1 MVTDFRRVP
10 RRLIVPLEGEV
21 FGDLLRRYRTTSG
34 LTQEALAE
42 RAGISA
48 RTISDVERGLR
59 RNVYRNTAARLADV
73 FELAGTDRDTFLALA
88 QRGAARSANRSTI
101 GVDASAP
108 RLPSPLTRLVGRE
121 SEVAAILAAV
131 QSPEVRVL
139 TLLGPGGIGKT
150 RLAIE
155 VATRAD
161 FRDGAF
167 FVSLA
172 ATADPDLVASLIAR
186 ELRLTG
192 IRTSVPEAL
201 RNHLSER
208 EVLIVL
214 DTFEH
219 VLAASPF
226 VAELAEAC
234 PGLSVLVTSRAPL
247 QVRGE
252 HEFAVAPLA
261 IPDAGVDAANLNR
274 YPATMLFLEHAHAV
288 KPYLVIDEESA
299 PVIIDICRKLDGLPL
314 ALGLAAVRLRHLSL
328 AAVQRQLDHRL
339 NLLVGGPRDLPRRQQ
354 AMRDTIAWSYDLLEP
369 PEQSLF
375 RRLSVF
381 SGGWTLVAA
390 ESVLALED
398 DRDRL
403 LSQLSALVDNNLVTL
418 GNLPGEESRY
428 GMLDVI
434 REFAFE
440 QAEAHGETTDLSRRH
455 ATYFAELAEAAEP
468 EFGGSG
474 QAAWYRRLQVE
485 EDNMRGAMAWS
496 LEPGDGELALRLAG
510 ALWLFWRRHGDYTEG
525 RLWLDRALAIPE
537 PPESAP
543 RRKALWG
550 NGWLTYYQGDYER
563 AQRFGDEL
571 LRLSRAAHDEVGVR
585 NALTVR
591 GIVAMAEKRYADA
604 LPQLEEALRIAREHG
619 PEWLLATSV
628 LNLGTAMLHTADVVR
643 SQMLLEEALR
653 LYRRLGDR
661 LFVARTL
668 GYLGYNA
675 VLRADLPAARRLATS
690 SLKQIQGLAERF
702 GVAEGLQAMAMV
714 NAAERRDERAAELA
728 GAANALWE
736 SISAQ
741 ALAPDRAIA
750 TPYFDAARERLG
762 ASAWRSAWNRG
773 ATMKLADAIAQAV
786 ERSPLATSNRSGLP
800 PAELMI

>member
-1 MVTDFRRVP
+1 MATEFPHVP
-10 RRLIVPLEGEV
+10 RRLIVPTEGEV
-21 FGDLLRRYRTTSG
+21 FGDLLRRYRSNSG
-34 LTQEALAE
+34 LTQEDLAE
-42 RAGISA
+42 QAGISA

-59 RNVYRNTAARLADV
+59 RSVYRNTAARLADV
-73 FELAGTDRDTFLALA
+73 LELAGTDRETFVALA
-88 QRGAARSANRSTI
+88 QRDAGRSAGRSTI
-101 GVDASAP
+101 GADASAP
-108 RLPSPLTRLVGRE
+108 RLPSPLTRLIGRE
-121 SEVAAILAAV
+121 SEVDAILAAV
-131 QSPEVRVL
+131 RSPELRVL

-155 VATRAD
+155 VATRAG

-172 ATADPDLVASLIAR
+172 ATADPDLVPSLVAR

-201 RNHLSER
+201 RNHLRER

-226 VAELAEAC
+226 VAELAAAC
-234 PGLSVLVTSRAPL
+234 PLLTVLVTSRAPL

-261 IPDAGVDAANLNR
+261 IPDAGVHVLDLDR
-274 YPATMLFLEHAHAV
+274 YPATRLFSEHAHSV
-288 KPYLVIDEESA
+288 KPDLLIDEESGR
-299 PVIIDICRKLDGLPL
+299 VIVDICRKLDGLPL
-314 ALGLAAVRLRHLSL
+314 ALELAAVRLRHLSL

-369 PEQSLF
+369 SEQSIF

-381 SGGWTLVAA
+381 AGGWTLVAA

-403 LSQLSALVDNNLVTL
+403 LPQLSVLVDNNLATL
-418 GNLPGEESRY
+418 RNLPGEESRY

-434 REFAFE
+434 REFAVE
-440 QAEAHGETTDLSRRH
+440 RAEAHGEATDLSRRH
-455 ATYFAELAEAAEP
+455 AAYFAELAEAAEP

-474 QAAWYRRLQVE
+474 QAAWYGRLQVE

-496 LEPGDGELALRLAG
+496 LERGDGEVALRLAG
-510 ALWLFWRRHGDYTEG
+510 ALWLFWRRHGDYSEG
-525 RLWLDRALAIPE
+525 RLWLDRALAIRQSA
-537 PPESAP
+537 ESAP

-550 NGWLTYYQGDYER
+550 NGWLTYYQGEHDR

-571 LRLSRAAHDEVGVR
+571 LRLSRAAHDQVGVR

-591 GIVAMAEKRYADA
+591 GIVAMAEQRYGDA

-628 LNLGTAMLHTADVVR
+628 LNLGSAMLHTADVVR

-653 LYRRLGDR
+653 LYRKLGDR

-690 SLKQIQGLAERF
+690 SLKQIQDLAERF
-702 GVAEGLQAMAMV
+702 GVAEGLQAMALV
-714 NAAERRDERAAELA
+714 NAAERQDERAAELA

-773 ATMKLADAIAQAV
+773 ATLELADAIAHAV
-786 ERSPLATSNRSGLP
+786 EGSSLATPPPTRIPSG
-800 PAELMI
+800 